1 MTYRSFIVALMSG
14 ALLFSLAACD
24 DSSTVGLGVGPDPLD
39 GGQPQTVD
47 ALPDTFSVR
56 VSDDGPPI
64 TSNISPSPAGGHRI
78 LTGTVTD
85 PLVGTV
91 TTRGHIDFR
100 QASGVDSVSSIVSVE
115 LLLEPEYRYGS
126 TSDQQTIDVHDATD
140 EIEDSLR
147 ANSTALGVGPL
158 VTSGSFVSEDTLVT
172 ISMPDSWISSNRS
185 DLLNS
190 SDGADD
196 GYDAR
201 FQGLVLAPSS
211 GNHVMGFNRSASR
224 LRMITDNQNGERDTL
239 NFFGSKSFT
248 HIERSGSS
256 SAPATSELL
265 VSGFGEQLLTDIDF
279 DGPPFDSL
287 GRVPVSRAEFVI
299 PVDSAALTQSKP
311 ANFTRPGFTGSGGF
325 SLLLRGQLTEDRTGP
340 ENMFNGQNRLCI
352 GLEVQTIDNSCAL
365 PIESTENGFVA
376 VPSVFQRVVEFN
388 LTEDEPP
395 FSEYTLE
402 FSGLSP
408 SITPVLLRRPN
419 PSSPASGAR
428 IQLTVVPQR

>member
-1 MTYRSFIVALMSG
+1 MTYRCFIAALVSG
-14 ALLFSLAACD
+14 ALLLSLAACD
-24 DSSTVGLGVGPDPLD
+24 DSSTVGLGVGPDTLA

-47 ALPDTFSVR
+47 ALPDTFTVR
-56 VSDDGPPI
+56 VSEDGPPV
-64 TSNISPSPAGGHRI
+64 TSNVTASPTGGHRI

-85 PLVGTV
+85 PLVGTI

-100 QASGVDSVSSIVSVE
+100 QASGVDSVSSIVSVD

-126 TSDQQTIDVHDATD
+126 TTDQQTIAVHDAID

-147 ANSTALGVGPL
+147 ANSTALGVGPR
-158 VTSGSFVSEDTLVT
+158 VTSGSFTSADTLVT
-172 ISMPDSWISSNRS
+172 IPMPADWISSNRS

-190 SDGADD
+190 NDAADN

-224 LRMITDNQNGERDTL
+224 LRMITNNRNGDRDTL

-248 HIERSGSS
+248 HIERTGSS
-256 SAPATSELL
+256 SLPAASELL

-287 GRVPVSRAEFVI
+287 GRVPVNRAEFVI
-299 PVDSAALTQSKP
+299 PIDSAALAQSEP
-311 ANFTRPGFTGSGGF
+311 ANFTRPGFSGPGGS
-325 SLLLRGQLTEDRTGP
+325 SLLFRGQLTEDRTGP
-340 ENMFNGQNRLCI
+340 GNTVNGQNRLCI
-352 GLEVQTIDNSCAL
+352 RLEVQTLDNSCAL
-365 PIESTENGFVA
+365 PIESTQNGFVA
-376 VPSVFQRVVEFN
+376 LPSVFQQVVEFN
-388 LTEDEPP
+388 LDEDEPP
-395 FSEYTLE
+395 FSEYTVE

-408 SITPVLLRRPN
+408 SITPVLLRRPDSSN
-419 PSSPASGAR
+419 PDGGTR
-428 IQLTVVPQR
+428 LQLTLVPQR